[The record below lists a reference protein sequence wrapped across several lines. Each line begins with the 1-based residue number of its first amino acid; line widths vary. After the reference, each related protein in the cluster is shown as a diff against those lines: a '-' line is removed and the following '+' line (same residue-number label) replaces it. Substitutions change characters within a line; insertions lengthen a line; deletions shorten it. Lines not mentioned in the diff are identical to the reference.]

1 MFKHILI
8 PIDGSELSRR
18 AATKGI
24 ELAKLCQ
31 GRITVLHIIPPF
43 QTIAYMGAL
52 LAATEFAYNEQAKT
66 DGEQYLQEVRAMA
79 DAAGVPFEGE
89 ADFGEQPNETILE
102 VAKARQCDLIVMG
115 SHGRRGM
122 TRLLLG
128 SETQK
133 VLLGSP
139 VPVLVCN

>member
-18 AATKGI
+18 AAMKGI
-24 ELAKLCQ
+24 ELATLCQ
-31 GRITVLHIIPPF
+31 GKITVLHVIPPF

-52 LAATEFAYNEQAKT
+52 LAATEFAYNEQAKA
-66 DGEQYLQEVRAMA
+66 DGAQYLADIRSMA
-79 DAAGVPFEGE
+79 EAAGVPFEGE
-89 ADFGEQPNETILE
+89 ADFGDQPSETILS
-102 VAKARQCDLIVMG
+102 VAKAKQCDLIVMG

-133 VLLGSP
+133 VLLGSQ

>member
-18 AATKGI
+18 AATKAI

-31 GRITVLHIIPPF
+31 GKIIVLHVIPPF

-66 DGEQYLQEVRAMA
+66 DGEQYLAEIRTMA
-79 DAAGVPFEGE
+79 EAAGVPFEGE
-89 ADFGEQPNETILE
+89 ADFGEQPNETILA

-133 VLLGSP
+133 VLLGSNI
-139 VPVLVCN
+139 PVLVCN

>member
-1 MFKHILI
+1 M
-8 PIDGSELSRR
+8 
-18 AATKGI
+18 KGI
-24 ELAKLCQ
+24 ELATLCQ
-31 GRITVLHIIPPF
+31 GKITVLHVIPPF

-52 LAATEFAYNEQAKT
+52 LAATEFAYNEQAKA
-66 DGEQYLQEVRAMA
+66 DGAQYLADIRSMA
-79 DAAGVPFEGE
+79 EAAGVPFEGE
-89 ADFGEQPNETILE
+89 ADFGDQPSETILG
-102 VAKARQCDLIVMG
+102 VAKAKQCDLIVMG

-133 VLLGSP
+133 VLLGSQ

>member
-18 AATKGI
+18 AAMKGI

-31 GRITVLHIIPPF
+31 GKITVLHVIPPF

-52 LAATEFAYNEQAKT
+52 LAATEFAYNEQAKA
-66 DGEQYLQEVRAMA
+66 DGAQYLADIRTMA
-79 DAAGVPFEGE
+79 EAAGVPFEGE
-89 ADFGEQPNETILE
+89 ADFGDQPSETILG
-102 VAKARQCDLIVMG
+102 VTKAKQCDLIVMG

-133 VLLGSP
+133 VLLGSQ

>member
-8 PIDGSELSRR
+8 PIDGSELSKR
-18 AATKGI
+18 AAAKAI
-24 ELAKLCQ
+24 ELATLCQ
-31 GRITVLHIIPPF
+31 GKITVLHVIPPF

-66 DGEQYLQEVRAMA
+66 DGEQYLAEIRTMA
-79 DAAGVPFEGE
+79 EAAGIAFEGE
-89 ADFGEQPNETILE
+89 ADFGEQPNETILA

-133 VLLGSP
+133 VLLGSNI
-139 VPVLVCN
+139 PVLVCN

>member
-18 AATKGI
+18 AAMKGI
-24 ELAKLCQ
+24 ELATLCQ
-31 GRITVLHIIPPF
+31 GKITVLHVIPPF

-52 LAATEFAYNEQAKT
+52 LAATEFAYNEQAKL
-66 DGEQYLQEVRAMA
+66 DGAQYLADIRSMA
-79 DAAGVPFEGE
+79 EAAGVPFEGE
-89 ADFGEQPNETILE
+89 ADFGDQPSETILG
-102 VAKARQCDLIVMG
+102 VAKAKQCDLIVMG

-133 VLLGSP
+133 VLLGSQ

>member
-18 AATKGI
+18 AAMKGI

-31 GRITVLHIIPPF
+31 GKIIALHGIPPF

-66 DGEQYLQEVRAMA
+66 DGAQYLAEVRAMA
-79 DAAGVPFEGE
+79 EAAGVPFEGE
-89 ADFGEQPNETILE
+89 ADFGEQPHETILE